1 MLQEAQFEQL
11 TRELEVER
19 QSVANQLERVSHNAI
34 SMMSLPK
41 CTIYMKTNNDLC
53 LFLNIAKYMIM
64 ENENP
69 VAHVC
74 NLKFKK
80 ERVSHSS
87 ISHPI

>member
-1 MLQEAQFEQL
+1 MFVVFVLQEAQFEQL

-34 SMMSLPK
+34 FYDVPAKKYYL
-41 CTIYMKTNNDLC
+41 YENDDLC

-74 NLKFKK
+74 NLKFRKK
-80 ERVSHSS
+80 RG
-87 ISHPI
+87 